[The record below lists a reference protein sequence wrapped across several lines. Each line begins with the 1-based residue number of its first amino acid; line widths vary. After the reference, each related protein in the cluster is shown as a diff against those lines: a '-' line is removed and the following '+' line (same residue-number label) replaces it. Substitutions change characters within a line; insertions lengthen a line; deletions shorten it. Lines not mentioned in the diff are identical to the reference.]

1 MERHI
6 KVKVIY
12 DAHESQKRKAHCFMP
27 CCAMLRGPH
36 WRRAMGVSSAKQVGR
51 TERERERE
59 DLWASAF
66 TGSQAEITAK
76 EVRESR
82 WCVLMSLGQS
92 KEGSEGNLWK
102 RPALLYWCT
111 WSPGRGTCL

>member
-51 TERERERE
+51 TERERERICGQVP
-59 DLWASAF
+59 LL
-66 TGSQAEITAK
+66 G
-76 EVRESR
+76 VRPR
-82 WCVLMSLGQS
+82 LQP
-92 KEGSEGNLWK
+92 K
-102 RPALLYWCT
+102 R
-111 WSPGRGTCL
+111 